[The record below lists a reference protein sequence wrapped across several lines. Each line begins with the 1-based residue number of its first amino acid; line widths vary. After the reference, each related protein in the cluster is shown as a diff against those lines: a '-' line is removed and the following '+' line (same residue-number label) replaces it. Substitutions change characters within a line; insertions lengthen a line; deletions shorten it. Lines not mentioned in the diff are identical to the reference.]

1 MINPLNPNITVA
13 RYSTLISE
21 TDPSS
26 VFIICDGVAMSVP
39 MDENNTDYQIL
50 LQMVSDGDLT
60 IEPADED

>member
-13 RYSTLISE
+13 RYSTLIGE

-26 VFIICDGVAMSVP
+26 VFIICDGTAMSVP